1 MDQSP
6 GFVSCSV
13 SGCSSLCAN
22 PCCNMWSPLSW
33 KPLQVMQNCI
43 YMLLGAGFTA
53 PSLPSASML
62 LFRKAYSDKSTSWCV
77 VSYPQPP
84 RRALW
89 SSECWDCCRNHLI
102 QAGRH
107 GLHHLDLLLQTAD
120 DESQVSPAHTHTPV
134 HSVDTAWLLL
144 WCVVQPNICYVD
156 RAHSR
161 TFQPVGNCTPVIP
174 HLPLTEA
181 QQWHCNP
188 AGLWVQ
194 MISGFKLGFWVSV
207 HISERLWS
215 VAAFICCHLLQ
226 TVGTQLRLCASLTA
240 ALLTSLFLTERWRSG
255 LIINVINSITVTK
268 QPAGFLNS
276 VHSKLL

>member
-1 MDQSP
+1 MIHVLCSVTEVFGLHCHCRATVMTLVGQPSMDQSP

-13 SGCSSLCAN
+13 SGCSSVCAWL
-22 PCCNMWSPLSW
+22 CCNMWSPLSW

-62 LFRKAYSDKSTSWCV
+62 LFRKAYSDKLTSWCV

-120 DESQVSPAHTHTPV
+120 DESQVSPAPSTHTH
-134 HSVDTAWLLL
+134 
-144 WCVVQPNICYVD
+144 
-156 RAHSR
+156 
-161 TFQPVGNCTPVIP
+161 
-174 HLPLTEA
+174 
-181 QQWHCNP
+181 
-188 AGLWVQ
+188 
-194 MISGFKLGFWVSV
+194 
-207 HISERLWS
+207 
-215 VAAFICCHLLQ
+215 
-226 TVGTQLRLCASLTA
+226 LC
-240 ALLTSLFLTERWRSG
+240 
-255 LIINVINSITVTK
+255 IV
-268 QPAGFLNS
+268 
-276 VHSKLL
+276 